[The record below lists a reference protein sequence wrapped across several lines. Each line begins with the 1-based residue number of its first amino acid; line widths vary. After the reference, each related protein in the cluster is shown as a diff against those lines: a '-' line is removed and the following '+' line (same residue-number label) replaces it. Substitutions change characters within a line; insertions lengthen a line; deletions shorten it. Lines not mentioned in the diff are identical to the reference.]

1 MHGSAHASWGQRADA
16 TGEAESNHGPLRAGD
31 IVNHLREDRTCI
43 ATTMVDYYGM
53 PQCGPAAWPGRAAAP
68 TLLSSRRAETV
79 EQALAAD
86 IRQALGPRFHPR
98 RFVPYVVM
106 HEFEA
111 LLFSDC
117 VGLARSVGQP
127 DLASSLQAI
136 RDSFTSPEEIDD
148 SPNTAPSQ
156 RIEQSIVR
164 YQKPLHGNWR
174 SACAPYVRR
183 ALGFGA
189 GWSTWRRWSLTSR
202 SVLPYRK
209 SQTITADEV
218 AQSHPSVALTPH
230 HSRGTD

>member
-148 SPNTAPSQ
+148 SPNTA
-156 RIEQSIVR
+156 R
-164 YQKPLHGNWR
+164 
-174 SACAPYVRR
+174 
-183 ALGFGA
+183 
-189 GWSTWRRWSLTSR
+189 R
-202 SVLPYRK
+202 SVSSSLSSDTKSLFTETGDRPARHTCGVPWVSALAGAPGDVGASQADRSSRTASRK
-209 SQTITADEV
+209 
-218 AQSHPSVALTPH
+218 
-230 HSRGTD
+230 R